1 MRLRSYL
8 LALAL
13 VTVLP
18 LLVFSVWMTVS
29 TFYDHLATVK
39 EGLLNSARSV
49 SVAVDRKMLASLSEL
64 EHLGTLELTAGADS
78 SRFRERAELVV
89 AREAWSQLTIF
100 TASGDEVLQF
110 GRPPDGTWA
119 LNGEKAAFQK
129 AVAAGRPVVSDT
141 VSRGGEGVGLVFVS
155 VPVNGA
161 GQLKEVAVAAF
172 APTALVEVMGR
183 EQLPTHGVAM
193 LIDREKTIIGG
204 L

>member
-64 EHLGTLELTAGADS
+64 EHLGTLELTAGAGLS
-78 SRFRERAELVV
+78 PVRGRAEAVGRRG
-89 AREAWSQLTIF
+89 ARGQLTMF
-100 TASGDEVLQF
+100 TASG
-110 GRPPDGTWA
+110 
-119 LNGEKAAFQK
+119 
-129 AVAAGRPVVSDT
+129 AV
-141 VSRGGEGVGLVFVS
+141 
-155 VPVNGA
+155 GA
-161 GQLKEVAVAAF
+161 QV
-172 APTALVEVMGR
+172 
-183 EQLPTHGVAM
+183 
-193 LIDREKTIIGG
+193 
-204 L
+204 